1 MDEYESLSHT
11 TWTCKYHVVFIPKCR
26 RKALYQELR
35 RHLGEVF
42 RKLALQKE
50 SKVEEGH
57 LMADH
62 VHMLLS
68 IPPKYAVSQVVA
80 TSRARARST
89 WRGSMESESE
99 TCGPALLGPWVL
111 REHGRPGRRSHP
123 SLHPQ
128 SRERR
133 SEARTDE
140 LVALTTPPF
149 SGSKLTGRVSDPS
162 YRFERFTS

>member
-42 RKLALQKE
+42 RKLAI
-50 SKVEEGH
+50 EGRG
-57 LMADH
+57 
-62 VHMLLS
+62 
-68 IPPKYAVSQVVA
+68 
-80 TSRARARST
+80 RASDGRPRSHAAIDPAEI
-89 WRGSMESESE
+89 RGSQGQELD
-99 TCGPALLGPWVL
+99 PLGAGLWRAKAQLCVGQQFWARGFL
-111 REHGRPGRRSHP
+111 VNTVDRDEEAHRT
-123 SLHPQ
+123 SLHLQ

-133 SEARTDE
+133 SEAGTDE

-162 YRFERFTS
+162 YRFERFAS